1 MVSKWDWKSLFMS
14 LNVML
19 LVWQRLRRD
28 LTAVLK
34 TTAQSELG
42 GKTVM
47 YKLEAND
54 FENLELNPNK

>member
-34 TTAQSELG
+34 TTAQNELG